1 MISNYNCCFISNSD
15 KRESYI
21 PGAFLLKSFICSP
34 LRGKKKKKK
43 NVETSTNLPELIIDA
58 ALLLSLLLSLLPLHA
73 STPPCLAFPEL
84 RQ

>member
-1 MISNYNCCFISNSD
+1 MISNYNCCFILNSD
-15 KRESYI
+15 KRESYVH
-21 PGAFLLKSFICSP
+21 GAFLLKSFICSP
-34 LRGKKKKKK
+34 LWGKKKKKKKKKK

-58 ALLLSLLLSLLPLHA
+58 ALLLSLLPLHA